1 MCIATPMK
9 IEKIDGTM
17 AHVCVGTVKSRASI
31 LLIPHAKKGDY
42 VLVHAGI
49 AIEKINRSKAEEL
62 LTLLSEIGHKMKKG
76 F

>member
-17 AHVCVGTVKSRASI
+17 AYVCAGTVKSRVSVQ
-31 LLIPHAKKGDY
+31 LIPHAKKGDY

-49 AIEKINRSKAEEL
+49 AIEKINKSKAEEL
-62 LTLLSEIGHKMKKG
+62 LTLLSEIGHKMKKEI
-76 F
+76 